1 MRELMVLTLLPA
13 ADFAGCKPPPQR
25 LFVFTFIPSIKKELA
40 AIAALSGKM
49 FVRAASTHNRYVE
62 LR

>member
-1 MRELMVLTLLPA
+1 MQKLMVLTLLPA
-13 ADFAGCKPPPQR
+13 AGFAGCKPAPQR
-25 LFVFTFIPSIKKELA
+25 LFVFTFILSFKKELA
-40 AIAALSGKM
+40 AIGPLSGKM